1 MTTSA
6 QKDLV
11 TRLRAA
17 AGLWEAQ
24 EEHLA
29 GEVLRQVA
37 DQLEAE
43 LAHRLE
49 PCGECGGSHEKRVL
63 FVKLACNRCDEQGRV
78 AA

>member
-1 MTTSA
+1 MTSAA

-17 AGLWEAQ
+17 AGLWEEQ

-37 DQLEAE
+37 DQLEADLTHE
-43 LAHRLE
+43 LE
-49 PCGECGGSHEKRVL
+49 PCGACGGSHEKRVL
-63 FVKLACNRCDEQGRV
+63 FVKLACNRCSEQGYV
-78 AA
+78 TA